1 MGKPKNKIRTYLQ
14 SLQSDSRKTTIAGKL
29 FEYFSKYFFICNPLY
44 QYEYKNVWLFD
55 EIALGIKKELNIN
68 HTDHGIDLLLEDKN
82 CCFIA
87 VQCKFKNDEESK
99 LGWSKDKLG
108 NLFGFASSI
117 MQLIIF
123 QMRLK

>member
-1 MGKPKNKIRTYLQ
+1 M
-14 SLQSDSRKTTIAGKL
+14 
-29 FEYFSKYFFICNPLY
+29 Y

-55 EIALGIKKELNIN
+55 EIPLGIKKELNIN

-123 QMRLK
+123 